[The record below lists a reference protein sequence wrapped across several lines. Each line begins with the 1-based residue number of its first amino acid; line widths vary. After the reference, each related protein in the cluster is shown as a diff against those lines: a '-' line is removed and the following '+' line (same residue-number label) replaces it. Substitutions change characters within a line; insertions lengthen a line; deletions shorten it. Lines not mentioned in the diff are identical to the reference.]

1 MRVNDSFEKDRSYRT
16 VKQTEIVEAIATHD
30 EKKLIEL
37 VQQLNTNVEYLLT
50 RIQALET
57 ERFK

>member
-1 MRVNDSFEKDRSYRT
+1 MTTKDSFEKDRSYVT
-16 VKQTEIVEAIATHD
+16 VKQSEIAIAIETHD
-30 EKKLIEL
+30 EERLIEL

-57 ERFK
+57 DRFH

>member
-1 MRVNDSFEKDRSYRT
+1 MITKDSFEKDRSYVT
-16 VKQTEIVEAIATHD
+16 VKQSEIAIAIETHD
-30 EKKLIEL
+30 EERLIQL

-57 ERFK
+57 DRFH